1 MQINVN
7 GQLMSC
13 TAELSVSDLLARL
26 NLSPGQVVVEVN
38 NRILEPGD
46 YQETRLSAG
55 DAIELIQFV
64 GGG

>member
-7 GQLMSC
+7 GKPMSY
-13 TAELSVSDLLARL
+13 TAGLSVSDLLAH
-26 NLSPGQVVVEVN
+26 LSLPPGQVVVEVN
-38 NRILEPGD
+38 NCILEPGD
-46 YQETRLSAG
+46 YQDTRLSAG